1 MGGNYSAGANTVN
14 GGMSPIAPIYDN
26 GGGLT
31 TNDPYNLDYSNFNM
45 QNQQSGGSSL
55 FSNIGNYL
63 GMGGKDGM
71 SNLGGILGG
80 AAGLYGMYIGHQA
93 QKDNEKNNSLYRRI
107 TNEEHERT
115 KQFRNDMSKMN
126 FG

>member
-45 QNQQSGGSSL
+45 QNQQNGSNFL
-55 FSNIGNYL
+55 GAVGNFF
-63 GMGGKDGM
+63 GGKDGM
-71 SNLGGILGG
+71 SNLGSTLGG
-80 AAGLYGMYIGHQA
+80 IAGLGQMYLGYKQQKDA
-93 QKDNEKNNSLYRRI
+93 QKTNSLYRRI
-107 TNEEHERT
+107 MEDEHNRTN
-115 KQFRNDMSKMN
+115 KFRSDMGKIS
-126 FG
+126 FA